1 MKFELNPL
9 DESLLIE
16 PLRPAGHAWQARY
29 AIRALREL
37 QRVGRR
43 KSAEFRECPTSEN
56 DWLFAIDVLNSCG
69 LFNHTKR
76 LTQIALQ
83 QHPDSAWLQM
93 LEIWDV
99 SANGRLF
106 ECQRRLDHLS
116 PQWPADFAP
125 LRLALQTYNYSYS
138 GWRSSAARAHGD
150 AERENPGTPL
160 FAYILSRAA
169 SLRSEWEL
177 ATQWGERAL
186 VLAPRWTRARATV
199 LDSMIATGR
208 LDRARQLIAECPADA
223 LPMVHFDLALA
234 YVHQAAGEIGLAI
247 DQLRRLLA
255 AWPIRSRYQRFA
267 ASQLALWLM
276 MEGQGDE
283 AKQLAERFQ
292 LRRLDF
298 PHEATPSRKTLI
310 NLPLVSQ
317 AHNHCVPTVAA
328 MVAQAQGV
336 AASPAEY
343 AIGMQTADGTPF
355 WRMIHYM
362 KSQGFQA
369 YCVRAELEPVQYLLD
384 RGVPL
389 IGSLVGLFSSHVD
402 VICGYHE
409 GLKLLHIRDPMHW
422 INRSIMFDD
431 LASKYEH
438 SEGLWAFVPASRADT
453 IELSE
458 PWIDRVG
465 AAMVDL
471 AASCAAGDLATAE
484 EAYRQIPDDHPL
496 ALQRDL
502 TSVGIVIT
510 QRQLDQHLDKFAEWQ
525 DHPRLQHLQSMLIR
539 INGQHAASIYQT
551 VEERRA
557 FFGERFAD
565 YIQTQ
570 CLMAQLKWSD
580 ADQRIQQVAETL
592 PQLESM
598 WRVYSEI
605 KEQLGDSAQAIEAIH
620 HAIDIAPEDYYLQ
633 VRLAELQAGAMP
645 LRERLDKVERLLRQ
659 HPHRLRLYFTLA
671 DILGQLGDG
680 LKYEEAMKKCIHF
693 YPRDPIAYQ
702 QLASWYEY
710 QGRLDLARP
719 VLERG
724 RSLVGEQEL
733 PKWSFEMEP
742 PPEAEPTSEDGAH
755 RSDVAAAT
763 SSAAPQA
770 AAEATETAPFTPA
783 ATGDGAATDRAA
795 ETGDRAAMAEVA
807 ETARRTATADQI
819 DEALTILATKSFA
832 EACGTPAVER
842 LLPLDQQ
849 GDLSWSASVRL
860 RAALVGSAL
869 RDMEKEHLPIA
880 TRTAQLRQALPGRHM
895 PGIPEIYAQQL
906 FNLIDRYPIS
916 STSAEILLDW
926 LAEHCPDHAKRP
938 ELEFTRA
945 WLLEKRGYLNEAETV
960 HQQITE
966 RYPAYASS
974 WYRLAQIAQSRN
986 DFKSAYDL
994 LLKTNELAPANEGAL
1009 YFLAKLAQYARS
1021 NDEFHFRHLLA
1032 KLYPYNNYRR
1042 YEATLAKARVE
1053 SLEAALDY
1061 LAEHREQIGA
1071 DYPLLRGRVLADH
1084 NEFDRALAEIAD
1096 FPESTDSRPI
1106 LDWIRVDAM
1115 IGKRQFEPAVQL
1127 LDQMLQ
1133 RNPNDELIADQ
1144 LARALQE
1151 ISPDK
1156 AKAFCRQKL
1165 LAGCAIP
1172 SLARLVLIDTPFRVD
1187 AAMNIVSQVN
1197 EEHQV
1202 AVATAIADAFD
1213 SNDWYQHL
1221 IPFLERIHR
1230 EMPHMVALRE
1240 RLAYRLQLV
1249 GQKKKAV
1256 AVADELLAADPDNPR
1271 WLKLAGFCVQDSNPA
1286 KSIEYLEKE
1295 FAITGDAESLCRLAR
1310 GYQLHGEHKK
1320 AQETYF
1326 RTLEINPLDSLAITN
1341 LVHRYRIFRPEL
1353 LDMSNRI
1360 IEIGQGSRDQ
1370 YFLVVVIELA
1380 KRFKRQVP
1388 FAWYEAAVER
1398 FANLKID
1405 GGFHDEA
1412 DRLRRALRAWTAV
1425 HPSLGQSRT
1434 NIIARWLSRWY
1445 WPQWDWIPRV
1455 GSGESKRK

>member
-16 PLRPAGHAWQARY
+16 SLQPAGRLWQARD
-29 AIRALREL
+29 AIPALREL
-37 QRVGRR
+37 QRVSRK
-43 KSAEFRECPTSEN
+43 KSAEFQESPTSEN
-56 DWLFAIDVLNSCG
+56 DWLFAIDVMNSCG

-76 LTQIALQ
+76 LTQIALR
-83 QHPDSAWLQM
+83 QHPDSVWLQM
-93 LEIWDV
+93 LELWDV
-99 SANGRLF
+99 AADGLLF
-106 ECQRRLDHLS
+106 ECQRRLDRFS
-116 PQWPADFAP
+116 PHWPADFAP
-125 LRLALQTYNYSYS
+125 LRFALQTYNYSFS
-138 GWRSSAARAHGD
+138 GWRISATQAHRE
-150 AERENPGTPL
+150 AEREDPGTSL

-177 ATQWGERAL
+177 ATQWGERA
-186 VLAPRWTRARATV
+186 VALAPRWTRARTTL

-208 LDRARQLIAECPADA
+208 LDRARQLIAERPADA
-223 LPMVHFDLALA
+223 LPLIYFDLAVA
-234 YVHQAAGEIGLAI
+234 YVHQAAGDIGLAI
-247 DQLRRLLA
+247 DQLRSLLST
-255 AWPIRSRYQRFA
+255 WPIRSRYQRFA
-267 ASQLALWLM
+267 ASQLVLWLM
-276 MEGQGDE
+276 MEGHDDE
-283 AKQLAERFQ
+283 AKGIAEQFR
-292 LRRLDF
+292 LRRLNLQRD
-298 PHEATPSRKTLI
+298 ATRSRKALI

-343 AIGMQTADGTPF
+343 ASGMQTADGTPF

-369 YCVRAELEPVQYLLD
+369 YCVRAEVEPVQHLLD

-409 GLKLLHIRDPMHW
+409 GLKLFHIRDPMHW
-422 INRSIMFDD
+422 INRSILFDD

-438 SEGLWAFVPASRADT
+438 SEGLWAFVPASKADR
-453 IELSE
+453 IELAE

-465 AAMVDL
+465 EAMVRL
-471 AASCAAGDLATAE
+471 AAACAAGDLASAE

-496 ALQRDL
+496 AFQRDL

-510 QRQLDQHLDKFAEWQ
+510 QRQLEQHLDKFAEWH

-557 FFGERFAD
+557 FFGERFAE

-570 CLMAQLKWSD
+570 CLMAQLKWTD
-580 ADQRIQQVAETL
+580 ADQRIQQVAENL

-598 WRVYSEI
+598 WRIYSEI
-605 KEQLGDSAQAIEAIH
+605 KEQMGDSAQAIAAIH

-633 VRLAELQAGAMP
+633 VRLAELQSGALP
-645 LRERLDKVERLLRQ
+645 LNERLEKVEGLLRQ
-659 HPHRLRLYFTLA
+659 HPHRRRLHFTLA

-680 LKYEEAMKKCIHF
+680 LKYEEAMKTCISYF
-693 YPRDPIAYQ
+693 PRDPLAYQ
-702 QLASWYEY
+702 QLAGWYEY
-710 QGRLDLARP
+710 QGRVDLARP

-724 RSLVGEQEL
+724 RSLIGEAEL
-733 PKWSFEMEP
+733 PKWNFELESQP
-742 PPEAEPTSEDGAH
+742 AADPVPQNPAPNSSDAE
-755 RSDVAAAT
+755 AAT
-763 SSAAPQA
+763 SRAASEADAAVNDTAPA
-770 AAEATETAPFTPA
+770 AASARASGA
-783 ATGDGAATDRAA
+783 ALDQASGMAQGAAT
-795 ETGDRAAMAEVA
+795 T
-807 ETARRTATADQI
+807 DQI
-819 DEALTILATKSFA
+819 EEALTILATKSFA
-832 EACGTPAVER
+832 EAWGTPAVQR
-842 LLPLDQQ
+842 SLALDQQ
-849 GDLSWSASVRL
+849 CDLSWSASVRF

-869 RDMEKEHLPIA
+869 EDMEREHIAIA

-938 ELEFTRA
+938 ELEFMRA

-960 HQQITE
+960 HRQITE
-966 RYPAYASS
+966 RHPAYASS

-986 DFKSAYDL
+986 DLKSAFDL
-994 LLKTNELAPANEGAL
+994 LLETIELAPANEGAL
-1009 YFLAKLAQYARS
+1009 CFLAKLAQYARS
-1021 NDEFHFRHLLA
+1021 DEEFRFRHLLTT
-1032 KLYPYNNYRR
+1032 LYPYNTFRR
-1042 YEATLAKARVE
+1042 YEAALARTRCE
-1053 SLEAALDY
+1053 SLDAALDY
-1061 LAEHREQIGA
+1061 LAEHRQQIGP

-1084 NEFDRALAEIAD
+1084 SEFDRALAEIAD
-1096 FPESTDSRPI
+1096 VPESTFSRQM

-1115 IGKRQFEPAVQL
+1115 IGKRQFEPAAQL

-1133 RNPNDELIADQ
+1133 RNPGDELIADQ

-1151 ISPDK
+1151 ISPTK
-1156 AKAFCRQKL
+1156 AKAFCQQKL
-1165 LAGCAIP
+1165 QAGCAIP
-1172 SLARLVLIDTPFRVD
+1172 WLAYLLLSGSPAPVD
-1187 AAMNIVSQVN
+1187 AAMDIVRQVD

-1213 SNDWYQHL
+1213 SKDLHPHL
-1221 IPFLERIHR
+1221 IPFLEHIDQK
-1230 EMPHMVALRE
+1230 MPHMVALRE

-1249 GQKKKAV
+1249 GSKNQAAKIAE
-1256 AVADELLAADPDNPR
+1256 DLLAADPDNPR
-1271 WLKLAGFCVQDSNPA
+1271 WLKLAGYCIQDSNPA

-1295 FAITGDAESLCRLAR
+1295 FSITGDAESLCRLAR
-1310 GYQLHGEHKK
+1310 GYQLHGDHEK
-1320 AQETYF
+1320 AQATYF
-1326 RTLEINPLDSLAITN
+1326 RALEINPLDSLAITN
-1341 LVHRYRIFRPEL
+1341 LVFRYRVYRPEL
-1353 LDMSNRI
+1353 LEMSNRI
-1360 IEIGQGSRDQ
+1360 IEIGQGARDQ

-1380 KRFKRQVP
+1380 KHFKRQVP
-1388 FAWYEAAVER
+1388 FAWHQAALER
-1398 FANLKID
+1398 LENLKID
-1405 GGFHDEA
+1405 GGFRDEA

-1425 HPSLGQSRT
+1425 YPILRRFRT
-1434 NIIARWLSRWY
+1434 NFISRWLTRWF
-1445 WPQWDWIPRV
+1445 WPQWDWIPRL
-1455 GSGESKRK
+1455 GSSESTPK